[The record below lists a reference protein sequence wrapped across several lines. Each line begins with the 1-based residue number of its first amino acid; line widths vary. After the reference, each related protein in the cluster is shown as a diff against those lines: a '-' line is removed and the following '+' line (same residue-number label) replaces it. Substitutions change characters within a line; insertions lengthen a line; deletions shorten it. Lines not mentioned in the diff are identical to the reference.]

1 MKRSNLEILLSEFL
15 YLDRSVK
22 TGFNNLK
29 LNANKINFK
38 IANWLTDYV
47 VRKKRRQLMIFHL
60 NGDFLSTEIGLPLK
74 NTPVE

>member
-22 TGFNNLK
+22 TGFSNLK

-38 IANWLTDYV
+38 IANRLTDCV
-47 VRKKRRQLMIFHL
+47 VRKQGRQLMIFNI
-60 NGDFLSTEIGLPLK
+60 NGDFLSTKIGLPLK